1 MKRKIMLGATAGLI
15 GALAI
20 VGAAFA
26 QEGPGDSG
34 PGDSIKDRVA
44 EILGI
49 DRETIDSAMKT
60 ARDWNRDANQE
71 ERLAVLVEQ
80 EVITQA
86 QAGEI
91 DHVGVALVAGC
102 QDAAVVQP
110 VQARRVAGHLLHRK
124 LEGQPRA
131 TGPIAHPVGEQEGRH
146 AGIADGAAV
155 CAAVGQPDLHNGQQ
169 YPGYG

>member
-26 QEGPGDSG
+26 QEGPRDSS

-49 DRETIDSAMKT
+49 DRETLDSAMKT

-86 QAGEI
+86 QAGES
-91 DHVGVALVAGC
+91 DAW
-102 QDAAVVQP
+102 QDARP
-110 VQARRVAGHLLHRK
+110 
-124 LEGQPRA
+124 EE
-131 TGPIAHPVGEQEGRH
+131 IDE
-146 AGIADGAAV
+146 
-155 CAAVGQPDLHNGQQ
+155 
-169 YPGYG
+169 